1 MTRSRLV
8 FIVFFL
14 TALLLLIVQL
24 RISSARIFFS
34 YRTEYVRQKRLMQQL
49 WRKQIYLEKLINPDI
64 ILANE
69 AEKENQQPQ

>member
-14 TALLLLIVQL
+14 TALLLMIVQL

-49 WRKQIYLEKLINPDI
+49 WRKQIYLEKLINPDF
-64 ILANE
+64 ILTNDP
-69 AEKENQQPQ
+69 ENDNPQPQ